1 MEKIAPVPVVIFY
14 DLETTGFNY
23 KNNHKDEQ
31 ILSIGAV
38 NGKTGDEYHK
48 YMVPTCEIPPD
59 ASRVNHIERSGDGL
73 TLRGVPVEAGQ
84 PKEVLEDFMD
94 WLDRQSPEPVLVAH
108 NNYAFDA
115 VVLKNNLKRFGVQ
128 RQIRNSQN
136 KDSWVWM
143 TELRDQKKFPELD
156 FQTCKLEQCL
166 KIFKLRDED
175 DRSVLHDGLQ
185 DSKDCQLVCD
195 RAAQKLGFQD
205 YANYLAGNRRQE

>member
-1 MEKIAPVPVVIFY
+1 
-14 DLETTGFNY
+14 
-23 KNNHKDEQ
+23 
-31 ILSIGAV
+31 
-38 NGKTGDEYHK
+38 
-48 YMVPTCEIPPD
+48 MVPTCKINPG
-59 ASRVNHIERSGDGL
+59 ASRVNKIEKSGDGL

-143 TELRDQKKFPELD
+143 TELRDQK
-156 FQTCKLEQCL
+156 
-166 KIFKLRDED
+166 
-175 DRSVLHDGLQ
+175 
-185 DSKDCQLVCD
+185 SK
-195 RAAQKLGFQD
+195 
-205 YANYLAGNRRQE
+205 YLFV